1 MIYLLAGVLL
11 LVAGLWLV
19 RAFVE
24 ADPEKLARGARPFL
38 VALGGAFVVIF
49 LIILALSGRLIPA
62 LVGISGIAPFLLRLW
77 RRHHAARGPPPGQAS
92 DVETDYLHMH
102 LDHDSATISGTVKR
116 GAHQGRRLGEL
127 SLSDLL
133 ALWRECRAADE
144 AGASLLEAYLDR
156 LRPDWREAAQ
166 RAAFGDHAT
175 PTGDVMTED
184 EAYAILGLSPGASP
198 DEIREAHRRL
208 MMKLHPDHGGSTY
221 LASKLN
227 LARETLLKDGAG
239 WR

>member
-11 LVAGLWLV
+11 LVVGLWLV
-19 RAFVE
+19 RAFIE
-24 ADPEKLARGARPFL
+24 ADPAKLARSARRFL
-38 VALGGAFVVIF
+38 VALGGGMVVLL
-49 LIILALSGRLIPA
+49 LIVLALSGRLIPV
-62 LVGISGIAPFLLRLW
+62 LVGMSGVAPFLLRLW
-77 RRHHAARGPPPGQAS
+77 GRHRAARGPPPGQVS
-92 DVETDYLHMH
+92 DVETDYLRMR
-102 LDHDSATISGTVKR
+102 LDHDTATISGTVKR
-116 GAHQGRRLGEL
+116 GAYQGRRLDEL

-144 AGASLLEAYLDR
+144 AAASLLEAYLDR
-156 LRPDWREAAQ
+156 LEPDWRETAG
-166 RAAFGDHAT
+166 RAAFGDHANST
-175 PTGDVMTED
+175 SDVMTEA
-184 EAYAILGLSPGASP
+184 EAYAILGLSPGAGA

-227 LARETLLKDGAG
+227 LAREILLKDGAD